1 MSGYEIAQII
11 KEHSHGQFKATAG
24 NVYPRLHE
32 LKEAGDVRAGEP
44 EGGREKIVYEITE
57 QGKRTLRE
65 GALKQRP
72 LVAGLL
78 QAIDHML
85 ELTAL

>member
-1 MSGYEIAQII
+1 MSGYEVAQII
-11 KEHSHGQFKATAG
+11 KERSHGQFKATAG

-44 EGGREKIVYEITE
+44 TGGREKVVYEITE

-65 GALKQRP
+65 AALKQRP

-78 QAIDHML
+78 KMIDHML
-85 ELTAL
+85 ELTAP